1 MALSEGSQAGR
12 SLTLDSVRGIAILLA
27 MGWHLQTQTGIAA
40 LDLIQWPQVQFGWIG
55 VDLFFVLSGFLVGR
69 LILLELNDAGTFDYR
84 RFLIRRIF
92 RLWPVLYLYIFAQ
105 LVVGN
110 KPASEFFWQVLFH
123 VQNYFHTPLKVL
135 WSLAVEEHF
144 YLAVGL
150 ILPWLAR
157 RGTDKQTYAA
167 GLLGVIL
174 LSPVVRIAGV
184 EAGYSNLDLQTFTH
198 FRVDGLAA
206 GVLLALVSLEW
217 PEKFAKIAR
226 PHGLYLVLTV
236 VCYVL
241 AGWWHETALGNT
253 LGYSLGVLGSVAL
266 VLAFVN
272 WNPPS
277 MSIWIFRVLAWL
289 GIYSYSI
296 YIWHFPF
303 ANYGEIA
310 LRKIGVDTLWQLLFA
325 KYVLAIF
332 CSVAISKLVE
342 MPMIRLRNRLFPTGV
357 HAIES
362 RPGSS

>member
-92 RLWPVLYLYIFAQ
+92 RLWPVLYLYIFTQ
-105 LVVGN
+105 LLVGN

-174 LSPVVRIAGV
+174 LSPVLRIAGV

-217 PEKFAKIAR
+217 PGKFAKIAQ

-241 AGWWHETALGNT
+241 AGRWHETALGNT

-277 MSIWIFRVLAWL
+277 MSIWIFRILAWL

-342 MPMIRLRNRLFPTGV
+342 MPMIKLRNRLFPTGV
-357 HAIES
+357 HAIEP
-362 RPGSS
+362 RPA